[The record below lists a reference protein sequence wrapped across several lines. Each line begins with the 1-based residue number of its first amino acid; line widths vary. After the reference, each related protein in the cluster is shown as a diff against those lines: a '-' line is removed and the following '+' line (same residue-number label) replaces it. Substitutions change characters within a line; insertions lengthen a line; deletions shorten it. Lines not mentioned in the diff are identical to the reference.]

1 MKDDE
6 VYCQLPKSLFCYKRY
21 EGLSLNAKV
30 VYTILKD
37 LMRTSEWNGW
47 TEENGDIIL
56 MCSYKHLAEVLG
68 VGKSTAGRAFRE
80 LTECGLV
87 EAVPVGND
95 GAQKIYLHQ
104 IEPVRTLAELKPFAQ
119 KDKRYRAMIA
129 RENSC
134 LTCAADGTP
143 RATDETGRVV
153 DESARATSEPPRA
166 IDEQNRAA
174 SESGCAVDGMPPV
187 PPVAPSKSIYS
198 KTESVRPVKENS
210 KKWQQAKVIAME
222 EHVGCRGVRRLNPHL
237 DLDPDGNPLPTKLP
251 GEDTGAYLA
260 RCGYI

>member
-1 MKDDE
+1 MRFKAKMKDDE

-143 RATDETGRVV
+143 HANDETGR
-153 DESARATSEPPRA
+153 AAGGTTRAMGEP
-166 IDEQNRAA
+166 
-174 SESGCAVDGMPPV
+174 GCAVDGTAPV